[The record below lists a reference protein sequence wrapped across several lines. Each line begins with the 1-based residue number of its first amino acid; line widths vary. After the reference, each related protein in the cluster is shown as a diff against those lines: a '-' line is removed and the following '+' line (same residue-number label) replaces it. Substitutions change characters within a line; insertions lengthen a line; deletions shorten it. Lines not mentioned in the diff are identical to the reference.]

1 MKTAAIVVFII
12 LLLGYSISLTAWFT
26 ADLYEERG
34 IRSRHRLTPR
44 LELVI
49 DSGRVDTVF
58 VYKLQP

>member
-1 MKTAAIVVFII
+1 MKYQLPAIVM
-12 LLLGYSISLTAWFT
+12 LLLIGIIIGLNIPESESPPT
-26 ADLYEERG
+26 

-58 VYKLQP
+58 VYKLK